1 MVMRIMVLVALLGHS
16 SVANSQ
22 YGVTYPVDIN
32 AMLTPPYGTCLTDY
46 VGTNRFQCNVL
57 MRDMHATGYKF
68 RILMTVKDMA
78 SGRVMFSAQSDQHT
92 VTPGKPVYMA
102 ETGVFSE
109 FFKAGNILSSTAYRD
124 GCLNE
129 GAYNFVFQVVDD
141 NDKRRI
147 PISKECVFP
156 ARLQAGGAPLLISP
170 FTGTNIDCNQTIVNF
185 SWQMPVV
192 TGEQTKYLIEICPTD
207 EGGNGLHYLG
217 SYTPSAN
224 GSGPSQGYIHATSY
238 MPMYQL
244 IETEGMKLV
253 PNTTY
258 FWRVSIIDEFG
269 NVKPNSTSEID
280 SFTYCYT
287 KELEPYVPLKE
298 PLVKAINSELDT
310 VHIDTVKTEDN
321 ATKATWFLD
330 DVRFKYQS
338 YALDIRKKSQDTW
351 TTYHIKI
358 NEGDT
363 EEKNYYGLSNLK
375 YNEPYEARMQYLLI
389 TDSDTSY
396 APFSDTI
403 TFVVPNP
410 MDTADCG
417 EIMAIKDCNGE
428 KGRILKKY
436 DTLYANGTPVV
447 LDSIIY
453 KAGDSTVISGFGVI
467 SFPILRNFKLKMS
480 FNEVSVNCY
489 GELVSGQVVSV
500 YKEST
505 GAIID
510 LNHSTGKGDGGGSQ
524 STTERPDPTSY
535 KDENEAKEKM
545 QTGEYAKIGDF
556 IYTKDKDGNVVAL
569 GKTLSI
575 PADNYTNNN
584 TLDDDDVYCIFRND
598 TKDAPYIGFDADE
611 HKYYRGRPTLGDH
624 YTPTFSKQDGADFEY
639 IIPYVASNPG
649 RVVKLSATLEGRL
662 TDEYDK
668 ESLKFIMPM
677 SGGDYLDLNA
687 KKEGDKFIVDFPG
700 GKNPDTNS
708 DVYAIVKKGEKYVNV
723 GKINIETYAWRTQK
737 VKIVPVVNDYGV
749 DENAIS
755 ETLNRIYGRFGITYE
770 VTKDDRFES
779 ENINSEFLNNF
790 SVSSGTFTKQSD
802 DMKRLQYDY
811 KAERGLEDSTA
822 YIFLLKSA
830 VDYPAIDG
838 DMPQGQICG
847 YIFMH
852 SDNGTL
858 SDGRLVAHELAHGI
872 YRLDHVFEKAYG
884 IPENSTDN
892 LLDYNN
898 GDQLAHFQWELIKN
912 PGFAWA
918 LLESDEENM
927 AFEAGADFVC
937 IDPQTA
943 TSVYLYGD
951 KKYCF
956 YSADGTVINL
966 PKDAIPS
973 GFYSI
978 SDPTV
983 TARGALGTVKIGD
996 NMLVELYYKD
1006 KQESAGYGFVIYS
1019 GDNLKEKNVI
1029 TYYTM
1034 KELKVTQNI
1043 EGQYVQR
1050 VYVNPK
1056 DESINVIYKK
1066 FFVDGDECKIGDE
1079 IGTSGLIATGES
1091 SPLVKCE
1098 RLIFNVPTF
1107 EKTKFKV
1114 EKTMSQQYEDLV
1126 DVKGKT
1132 ADEIVPIVNSV
1143 SNEALV
1149 LLDWNTF
1156 KNLFEILSAGK
1167 EGSINNDIELA
1178 IIKMMRNID
1187 VANYNSFFS
1196 MLKDDNYKVLKQL
1209 VSVANGMDDDQFLL
1223 WGDLNYTEFMKQLV
1237 FMYRYLKLHN
1247 LTDTKVLPNMEP
1259 RTTDSYNIGYEN
1271 TGLKNAFEPSIADL
1285 FFGYDIPI
1293 NYRYQGYFDHNTNTI
1308 KMEKASNVVTVS
1320 SDMFVNYSTED
1331 IQYNMSDG
1339 LSRFLNA
1346 TVIDKIYETDI
1357 KYDPFDCIRIVSKT
1371 KHDQTIVEKFN
1382 NSEETDD
1389 YYYVPAVF
1397 FQYLRSKNLSKQAE
1411 DVLTIS
1417 FDALSM
1423 GLGVGELAG
1432 AAKLLTKARY
1442 LLEISACGAHLVS
1455 TATLPED
1462 NEIRQC
1468 VELFNCAVALVGIKN
1483 IGKGIYSPATRAE
1496 IEQMVKSGSL
1506 ASIEGRLTSWY
1517 LKWNEE
1523 YKKVYATASK
1533 PQKALLDAQK
1543 MVFRWLGCESKAVNN
1558 IIKTKEGLV
1567 GAIEKWGNN
1576 DKYKKFNIG
1585 AAMLIEATLYI
1596 AAYKLTATETS
1607 EFPYIDFCAD
1617 VTAAGVLAAKS
1628 PDNKWAN
1635 AIISAGTNITL
1646 DNIPD
1651 AIGDIMEKRDF
1662 TKLYQLGS
1670 EFTLGFA
1677 FGYITNSEWA
1687 SKSAL
1692 RIKQI
1697 MMDNRV
1703 IHELISANILNVSS
1717 DFMKKISEL
1726 IFEKVSN
1733 GKILASEVPYL
1744 ISFLKKCPLKLFGP
1758 RTNVAEG
1765 AVAELSE
1772 HGAANLSSVVDV
1784 FRVIRSSESEVD
1796 KFVALINSYKNNSAV
1811 TKFCNMIQK
1820 ELNLNPNNVNF
1831 MSQITSLTKKM
1842 KNLQVEGTSIAD
1854 SWFNLVTGELKVL
1867 RSKVFLPNG
1876 DIGIQYFKIV
1886 EDKIYPIAIDV
1897 KNGLANVVIST
1908 SRFKLLTNSIN
1919 NLIEELNKTGKSSS
1933 PEMIMEDESIVKE
1946 FGQIEMVEF
1955 IDEY

>member
-102 ETGVFSE
+102 EIGVFSE

-287 KELEPYVPLKE
+287 KELEPYTPLKE
-298 PLVKAINSELDT
+298 PKVKAINGELDT

-389 TDSDTSY
+389 TDNDTSY

-428 KGRILKKY
+428 KGKILKKY

-453 KAGDSTVISGFGVI
+453 KAGDSTVISGFGVV

-500 YKEST
+500 YNEST

-524 STTERPDPTSY
+524 STNERPDPTSY

-575 PADNYTNNN
+575 PAEKYTNNN

-677 SGGDYLDLNA
+677 SGGDYLELNA

-770 VTKDDRFES
+770 VSKDDRFES
-779 ENINSEFLNNF
+779 ENINSEFLDNF

-802 DMKRLQYDY
+802 DMKRLQYYY
-811 KAERGLEDSTA
+811 KTERGIQDSTA

-830 VDYPAIDG
+830 VDYPTIDG

-872 YRLDHVFEKAYG
+872 YRLDHVFEKAYK

-898 GDQLAHFQWELIKN
+898 GDQLAHFQWELIKK

-918 LLESDEENM
+918 LLESDEENFFDYDQIRIM
-927 AFEAGADFVC
+927 SKQLNSLYELYKVNTDEVLL
-937 IDPQTA
+937 IHVTPA
-943 TSVYLYGD
+943 TSLRKYIQSGGEFVMKMEPCTTSVAINLNFSNCLTKVVSDKHLTIIRLKKTDFESFQIDLNSNILDGEQLSKTDLAHFGQNKSSNISQGSISTWIKEILEYVENNKLANFGAIFGVSNNILRPIKACENIEGLLPLHFDKLEESIKNGIGKKKGDLTKYSQSFGLLNTPGYAYQNIQMESRLNNFEIRFSENQLYSAGYMYDCILGTENYVKEEIENFSKNLLDGIYRCGEKDCPNNPERIKIIQDKFKRLNKENLTKEEFNELENLVSITCTDILSTLDFEFKYRLITTFTDSKSTKQLVAMFESLSDKECSEFVKNLVSKKDILNKENLLFNLVDLIDGEFNKLTIFESENELLHSFMNIYRSVGSPSHFNDYNTPTDLNKKTDYALENNNCETPISVIHKIVNHFGIILNDKETIIDSLLLALPKSCYTSLFDSLVVRNGNKSDYSFLENLIGAIDDVGIPLISNEDNYTELMSILLRYYCISGYYEKMVTKNDEFNKHVYYLAPTDYITSELKKLKVNSVITEPGYYEKYKKAEIYYTGKYYSKIHRIKINRVITFPWYENMHDDVKFVAELDPLAPVCVTRQSNYSLVSLILDDLSELSKNGSDPLIVPSILFKHAYD
-951 KKYCF
+951 KDRNKKLEDIF
-956 YSADGTVINL
+956 YSALDVATLFTGIGEIRLAATTFQRFWATINY
-966 PKDAIPS
+966 A
-973 GFYSI
+973 GAI
-978 SDPTV
+978 SDLV
-983 TARGALGTVKIGD
+983 ERGANTAFNYKYTESNNDLLYVLNKFNTAMGYIGIGQLAWGSGKWIFKSKYDAKTFDLGEVDLESKRKTASDLFNEFGEVVLSKTPVSKKEIVFVEAQLDILNGFGLKGENLSYAQSFIEMSKKMCDISETEYYAFINAVSDNPQIRKIIID
-996 NMLVELYYKD
+996 DFKYL
-1006 KQESAGYGFVIYS
+1006 S
-1019 GDNLKEKNVI
+1019 
-1029 TYYTM
+1029 
-1034 KELKVTQNI
+1034 
-1043 EGQYVQR
+1043 
-1050 VYVNPK
+1050 
-1056 DESINVIYKK
+1056 
-1066 FFVDGDECKIGDE
+1066 
-1079 IGTSGLIATGES
+1079 GES
-1091 SPLVKCE
+1091 LRKAMAD
-1098 RLIFNVPTF
+1098 
-1107 EKTKFKV
+1107 V
-1114 EKTMSQQYEDLV
+1114 EKYNEASITTLKNTWTAGRSVDEKKVIFEIFGNKLKDTPIRKRFANDFVGVNDVLSEMIKYPELV
-1126 DVKGKT
+1126 DVWLKLGRNEGRCFRVAFMESLIKSEKT
-1132 ADEIVPIVNSV
+1132 ADNTNLMRVHYKKIAEDDDLVESMIKEAKEILKNSV
-1143 SNEALV
+1143 
-1149 LLDWNTF
+1149 
-1156 KNLFEILSAGK
+1156 
-1167 EGSINNDIELA
+1167 
-1178 IIKMMRNID
+1178 IK
-1187 VANYNSFFS
+1187 
-1196 MLKDDNYKVLKQL
+1196 
-1209 VSVANGMDDDQFLL
+1209 
-1223 WGDLNYTEFMKQLV
+1223 
-1237 FMYRYLKLHN
+1237 
-1247 LTDTKVLPNMEP
+1247 
-1259 RTTDSYNIGYEN
+1259 
-1271 TGLKNAFEPSIADL
+1271 
-1285 FFGYDIPI
+1285 
-1293 NYRYQGYFDHNTNTI
+1293 
-1308 KMEKASNVVTVS
+1308 
-1320 SDMFVNYSTED
+1320 
-1331 IQYNMSDG
+1331 
-1339 LSRFLNA
+1339 
-1346 TVIDKIYETDI
+1346 
-1357 KYDPFDCIRIVSKT
+1357 
-1371 KHDQTIVEKFN
+1371 
-1382 NSEETDD
+1382 
-1389 YYYVPAVF
+1389 
-1397 FQYLRSKNLSKQAE
+1397 
-1411 DVLTIS
+1411 
-1417 FDALSM
+1417 
-1423 GLGVGELAG
+1423 
-1432 AAKLLTKARY
+1432 
-1442 LLEISACGAHLVS
+1442 
-1455 TATLPED
+1455 
-1462 NEIRQC
+1462 
-1468 VELFNCAVALVGIKN
+1468 
-1483 IGKGIYSPATRAE
+1483 
-1496 IEQMVKSGSL
+1496 
-1506 ASIEGRLTSWY
+1506 
-1517 LKWNEE
+1517 
-1523 YKKVYATASK
+1523 
-1533 PQKALLDAQK
+1533 
-1543 MVFRWLGCESKAVNN
+1543 
-1558 IIKTKEGLV
+1558 
-1567 GAIEKWGNN
+1567 
-1576 DKYKKFNIG
+1576 
-1585 AAMLIEATLYI
+1585 
-1596 AAYKLTATETS
+1596 
-1607 EFPYIDFCAD
+1607 
-1617 VTAAGVLAAKS
+1617 
-1628 PDNKWAN
+1628 
-1635 AIISAGTNITL
+1635 
-1646 DNIPD
+1646 
-1651 AIGDIMEKRDF
+1651 
-1662 TKLYQLGS
+1662 
-1670 EFTLGFA
+1670 
-1677 FGYITNSEWA
+1677 
-1687 SKSAL
+1687 
-1692 RIKQI
+1692 
-1697 MMDNRV
+1697 
-1703 IHELISANILNVSS
+1703 
-1717 DFMKKISEL
+1717 
-1726 IFEKVSN
+1726 
-1733 GKILASEVPYL
+1733 
-1744 ISFLKKCPLKLFGP
+1744 
-1758 RTNVAEG
+1758 
-1765 AVAELSE
+1765 
-1772 HGAANLSSVVDV
+1772 
-1784 FRVIRSSESEVD
+1784 
-1796 KFVALINSYKNNSAV
+1796 
-1811 TKFCNMIQK
+1811 
-1820 ELNLNPNNVNF
+1820 
-1831 MSQITSLTKKM
+1831 
-1842 KNLQVEGTSIAD
+1842 
-1854 SWFNLVTGELKVL
+1854 
-1867 RSKVFLPNG
+1867 
-1876 DIGIQYFKIV
+1876 
-1886 EDKIYPIAIDV
+1886 
-1897 KNGLANVVIST
+1897 
-1908 SRFKLLTNSIN
+1908 
-1919 NLIEELNKTGKSSS
+1919 
-1933 PEMIMEDESIVKE
+1933 
-1946 FGQIEMVEF
+1946 
-1955 IDEY
+1955 

>member
-185 SWQMPVV
+185 SWQMPIV

-389 TDSDTSY
+389 TDNDTSY

-453 KAGDSTVISGFGVI
+453 KAGDSTVISGFGVV
-467 SFPILRNFKLKMS
+467 SFPILRNFKLKMQ
-480 FNEVSVNCY
+480 FHEVSVNCY

-500 YKEST
+500 YNEST

-524 STTERPDPTSY
+524 SINERPDPTNY

-575 PADNYTNNN
+575 PAEKYTNNN

-598 TKDAPYIGFDADE
+598 TKDAPFIGFDADE

-677 SGGDYLDLNA
+677 SGGDYLELNA

-700 GKNPDTNS
+700 GKNPDTNC
-708 DVYAIVKKGEKYVNV
+708 DVYAIVKKGDKYVNV

-737 VKIVPVVNDYGV
+737 VKFVPVVNDYDV
-749 DENAIS
+749 NINAVS

-779 ENINSEFLNNF
+779 ENINSEFLDNF

-802 DMKRLQYDY
+802 DMKKLQFFY
-811 KAERGLEDSTA
+811 KVNRGIQDSTA

-830 VDYPAIDG
+830 VDYAAIDG

-852 SDNGTL
+852 SDKGTL

-872 YRLDHVFEKAYG
+872 YKLDHVFEKAYG

-918 LLESDEENM
+918 LLESDE
-927 AFEAGADFVC
+927 
-937 IDPQTA
+937 
-943 TSVYLYGD
+943 
-951 KKYCF
+951 
-956 YSADGTVINL
+956 
-966 PKDAIPS
+966 
-973 GFYSI
+973 
-978 SDPTV
+978 
-983 TARGALGTVKIGD
+983 D
-996 NMLVELYYKD
+996 NMGV
-1006 KQESAGYGFVIYS
+1006 
-1019 GDNLKEKNVI
+1019 
-1029 TYYTM
+1029 
-1034 KELKVTQNI
+1034 
-1043 EGQYVQR
+1043 
-1050 VYVNPK
+1050 
-1056 DESINVIYKK
+1056 
-1066 FFVDGDECKIGDE
+1066 
-1079 IGTSGLIATGES
+1079 
-1091 SPLVKCE
+1091 
-1098 RLIFNVPTF
+1098 
-1107 EKTKFKV
+1107 
-1114 EKTMSQQYEDLV
+1114 
-1126 DVKGKT
+1126 
-1132 ADEIVPIVNSV
+1132 IVNNDVQYSLNKLKKTFPGKKV
-1143 SNEALV
+1143 VCFVHNINE
-1149 LLDWNTF
+1149 
-1156 KNLFEILSAGK
+1156 
-1167 EGSINNDIELA
+1167 
-1178 IIKMMRNID
+1178 
-1187 VANYNSFFS
+1187 
-1196 MLKDDNYKVLKQL
+1196 
-1209 VSVANGMDDDQFLL
+1209 
-1223 WGDLNYTEFMKQLV
+1223 
-1237 FMYRYLKLHN
+1237 
-1247 LTDTKVLPNMEP
+1247 
-1259 RTTDSYNIGYEN
+1259 
-1271 TGLKNAFEPSIADL
+1271 
-1285 FFGYDIPI
+1285 
-1293 NYRYQGYFDHNTNTI
+1293 
-1308 KMEKASNVVTVS
+1308 
-1320 SDMFVNYSTED
+1320 SD
-1331 IQYNMSDG
+1331 
-1339 LSRFLNA
+1339 
-1346 TVIDKIYETDI
+1346 
-1357 KYDPFDCIRIVSKT
+1357 
-1371 KHDQTIVEKFN
+1371 
-1382 NSEETDD
+1382 
-1389 YYYVPAVF
+1389 
-1397 FQYLRSKNLSKQAE
+1397 
-1411 DVLTIS
+1411 
-1417 FDALSM
+1417 
-1423 GLGVGELAG
+1423 
-1432 AAKLLTKARY
+1432 
-1442 LLEISACGAHLVS
+1442 
-1455 TATLPED
+1455 
-1462 NEIRQC
+1462 
-1468 VELFNCAVALVGIKN
+1468 
-1483 IGKGIYSPATRAE
+1483 
-1496 IEQMVKSGSL
+1496 
-1506 ASIEGRLTSWY
+1506 
-1517 LKWNEE
+1517 
-1523 YKKVYATASK
+1523 YKKVYEKEKICFKRYDIETGMIKNDTEYQPKVLYTIINETQMTNLFICLVDENKIDFAHNYNKKNDRVDFDVRNVLKNKTAELYMMVDNEECSCDPSFEYLK
-1533 PQKALLDAQK
+1533 TYDGIKQLNDIAKNTDYTSDSEVTKYYLSVFETLFACLNLKAK
-1543 MVFRWLGCESKAVNN
+1543 EESKIRALAKINEFAGST
-1558 IIKTKEGLV
+1558 ITSPWKHIKKEDLVKGLTDYV
-1567 GAIEKWGNN
+1567 EKPGEMVRQEESNMCGMALCVKTMTEQNPEKIVDMAIAFYKGETYTS
-1576 DKYKKFNIG
+1576 DKG
-1585 AAMLIEATLYI
+1585 
-1596 AAYKLTATETS
+1596 
-1607 EFPYIDFCAD
+1607 
-1617 VTAAGVLAAKS
+1617 
-1628 PDNKWAN
+1628 
-1635 AIISAGTNITL
+1635 
-1646 DNIPD
+1646 
-1651 AIGDIMEKRDF
+1651 
-1662 TKLYQLGS
+1662 
-1670 EFTLGFA
+1670 
-1677 FGYITNSEWA
+1677 
-1687 SKSAL
+1687 
-1692 RIKQI
+1692 
-1697 MMDNRV
+1697 
-1703 IHELISANILNVSS
+1703 
-1717 DFMKKISEL
+1717 
-1726 IFEKVSN
+1726 
-1733 GKILASEVPYL
+1733 
-1744 ISFLKKCPLKLFGP
+1744 
-1758 RTNVAEG
+1758 
-1765 AVAELSE
+1765 
-1772 HGAANLSSVVDV
+1772 
-1784 FRVIRSSESEVD
+1784 
-1796 KFVALINSYKNNSAV
+1796 NSYKPNENLYDLEKKFDYEGEWVDDKGKIHKYDVDTWKNQDNV
-1811 TKFCNMIQK
+1811 TFLLMS
-1820 ELNLNPNNVNF
+1820 NLRNEQNAILSYQTDDTFEGLSGFTWP
-1831 MSQITSLTKKM
+1831 SDIT
-1842 KNLQVEGTSIAD
+1842 
-1854 SWFNLVTGELKVL
+1854 
-1867 RSKVFLPNG
+1867 
-1876 DIGIQYFKIV
+1876 
-1886 EDKIYPIAIDV
+1886 
-1897 KNGLANVVIST
+1897 
-1908 SRFKLLTNSIN
+1908 KLLKDEFDYVDAESHFWFD
-1919 NLIEELNKTGKSSS
+1919 L
-1933 PEMIMEDESIVKE
+1933 DESIIDKFKSCLDQGYYVGLLLYWLDKEKKSNLVKNQSKNLISQHYVQLKDIKKLSDGKVE
-1946 FGQIEMVEF
+1946 LTIWTWGNEHYIIEYESVSFFLEVVNYYW
-1955 IDEY
+1955 IYR

>member
-185 SWQMPVV
+185 SWQMPIV

-207 EGGNGLHYLG
+207 DGGNGLHYLG

-258 FWRVSIIDEFG
+258 FWRVSIIDELG

-389 TDSDTSY
+389 TDNDTSY

-428 KGRILKKY
+428 KGKILKKY

-500 YKEST
+500 YNEST

-510 LNHSTGKGDGGGSQ
+510 LNHWTGKGDGGGSQ
-524 STTERPDPTSY
+524 STNERPDPTNY
-535 KDENEAKEKM
+535 KDKDEAKEKM
-545 QTGEYAKIGDF
+545 QTGDYAQIGDS

-575 PADNYTNNN
+575 PAEKYTNNN

-598 TKDAPYIGFDADE
+598 TNDAPFIGFDADE

-662 TDEYDK
+662 TDEYNKD
-668 ESLKFIMPM
+668 SVKFIMPL
-677 SGGDYLDLNA
+677 SGGNYLALNA
-687 KKEGDKFIVDFPG
+687 KKDGDKFIVDFPG

-737 VKIVPVVNDYGV
+737 VKFVPVVNDYGV
-749 DENAIS
+749 DEKAIS

-770 VTKDDRFES
+770 VTKDEKFEN
-779 ENINSEFLNNF
+779 EYINSEFLDNF

-802 DMKRLQYDY
+802 DMKRLQYYY
-811 KAERGLEDSTA
+811 KTERGIQDSTA

-898 GDQLAHFQWELIKN
+898 GDQLAHFQWELIKK

-927 AFEAGADFVC
+927 AAQLLLCVAKAFADWGIDKAIGVVVTELVETLLDENSGDDGNFDISKLGTSVSVGTTDVVSLITNYAECVFPAAGMKNYYKILKTLAGGSSTFSDCYWGTTLQLTDDGAEDKSVAQCICETVTSLIVDFLVGKIKDKFEATLNTKKNEGLKNFGEKAENIKKEFIEKIGHWT
-937 IDPQTA
+937 IDMLENKLSGLKLEEDKFLKMLDAAFA
-943 TSVYLYGD
+943 TSSASGSIANSLAGSLVGKTCSSLLDDKLPPYENESMNVNMVDIDGERILNIDLYTSLPVKLEVKAGIVELNDKVNNSYKEEYIINYVDNGITKLNVPVENGNVLHSEEKQYFGSPKTLVEGD
-951 KKYCF
+951 NAVTEYPL
-956 YSADGTVINL
+956 II
-966 PKDAIPS
+966 PKEIK
-973 GFYSI
+973 I
-978 SDPTV
+978 SDKEYELVPYGKSIITRLDKSWWETIKNADKGVQKAGVDEWRSYPFV
-983 TARGALGTVKIGD
+983 TETRAYHFKVK
-996 NMLVELYYKD
+996 LPPC
-1006 KQESAGYGFVIYS
+1006 
-1019 GDNLKEKNVI
+1019 NLKEKNTMLEVTVRGFVKTGWKESVLTPCI
-1029 TYYTM
+1029 TGTYTPNLDVQQPEQPTQPVEPKTYY
-1034 KELKVTQNI
+1034 
-1043 EGQYVQR
+1043 
-1050 VYVNPK
+1050 
-1056 DESINVIYKK
+1056 
-1066 FFVDGDECKIGDE
+1066 DECHDDDVKDGFTDKVFSVKSTKNATKEATEQRHHLEYEYDVPMCSGWTNGENERIYFSPKVGCGDSYKR
-1079 IGTSGLIATGES
+1079 I
-1091 SPLVKCE
+1091 E
-1098 RLIFNVPTF
+1098 RLFYKEKSEERATF
-1107 EKTKFKV
+1107 
-1114 EKTMSQQYEDLV
+1114 
-1126 DVKGKT
+1126 
-1132 ADEIVPIVNSV
+1132 
-1143 SNEALV
+1143 
-1149 LLDWNTF
+1149 
-1156 KNLFEILSAGK
+1156 
-1167 EGSINNDIELA
+1167 
-1178 IIKMMRNID
+1178 NID
-1187 VANYNSFFS
+1187 VQRNYLNLNNNKLVLTYWTNPDKYDFSTVDKLFVYKIENGKGVVYPQDDIAQYYTDDSLANMALRLYIKINSVLFWNFANLHKNAIKVKTLDDIDGLMKKILTDNMGNANFSTMVRNDIMANPVSIPLAGANGSYNLLNIKKNIGSENWDNLISVIKNNMTETEKIKLRESIRSVINGCTENAAVIMKSIMRKVAKSLCGAKYANPIISAVSPQLNQNGKLNIDFKAQNYSAEYLDNWNSVILSHIDMLMRMKMSSGGVLSGNVHICQPGFFRDCCDENCVNNDSFFS
-1196 MLKDDNYKVLKQL
+1196 LESNTLVLDKETNKSVLK
-1209 VSVANGMDDDQFLL
+1209 
-1223 WGDLNYTEFMKQLV
+1223 TE
-1237 FMYRYLKLHN
+1237 YYLK
-1247 LTDTKVLPNMEP
+1247 M
-1259 RTTDSYNIGYEN
+1259 
-1271 TGLKNAFEPSIADL
+1271 
-1285 FFGYDIPI
+1285 IP
-1293 NYRYQGYFDHNTNTI
+1293 
-1308 KMEKASNVVTVS
+1308 
-1320 SDMFVNYSTED
+1320 
-1331 IQYNMSDG
+1331 
-1339 LSRFLNA
+1339 
-1346 TVIDKIYETDI
+1346 
-1357 KYDPFDCIRIVSKT
+1357 
-1371 KHDQTIVEKFN
+1371 
-1382 NSEETDD
+1382 
-1389 YYYVPAVF
+1389 
-1397 FQYLRSKNLSKQAE
+1397 
-1411 DVLTIS
+1411 
-1417 FDALSM
+1417 
-1423 GLGVGELAG
+1423 EL
-1432 AAKLLTKARY
+1432 
-1442 LLEISACGAHLVS
+1442 
-1455 TATLPED
+1455 
-1462 NEIRQC
+1462 
-1468 VELFNCAVALVGIKN
+1468 
-1483 IGKGIYSPATRAE
+1483 
-1496 IEQMVKSGSL
+1496 
-1506 ASIEGRLTSWY
+1506 W
-1517 LKWNEE
+1517 
-1523 YKKVYATASK
+1523 
-1533 PQKALLDAQK
+1533 
-1543 MVFRWLGCESKAVNN
+1543 
-1558 IIKTKEGLV
+1558 
-1567 GAIEKWGNN
+1567 
-1576 DKYKKFNIG
+1576 
-1585 AAMLIEATLYI
+1585 
-1596 AAYKLTATETS
+1596 
-1607 EFPYIDFCAD
+1607 
-1617 VTAAGVLAAKS
+1617 
-1628 PDNKWAN
+1628 
-1635 AIISAGTNITL
+1635 L
-1646 DNIPD
+1646 DN
-1651 AIGDIMEKRDF
+1651 
-1662 TKLYQLGS
+1662 
-1670 EFTLGFA
+1670 
-1677 FGYITNSEWA
+1677 
-1687 SKSAL
+1687 
-1692 RIKQI
+1692 
-1697 MMDNRV
+1697 
-1703 IHELISANILNVSS
+1703 
-1717 DFMKKISEL
+1717 
-1726 IFEKVSN
+1726 
-1733 GKILASEVPYL
+1733 
-1744 ISFLKKCPLKLFGP
+1744 LK
-1758 RTNVAEG
+1758 
-1765 AVAELSE
+1765 
-1772 HGAANLSSVVDV
+1772 
-1784 FRVIRSSESEVD
+1784 
-1796 KFVALINSYKNNSAV
+1796 
-1811 TKFCNMIQK
+1811 
-1820 ELNLNPNNVNF
+1820 
-1831 MSQITSLTKKM
+1831 
-1842 KNLQVEGTSIAD
+1842 
-1854 SWFNLVTGELKVL
+1854 
-1867 RSKVFLPNG
+1867 
-1876 DIGIQYFKIV
+1876 
-1886 EDKIYPIAIDV
+1886 
-1897 KNGLANVVIST
+1897 
-1908 SRFKLLTNSIN
+1908 
-1919 NLIEELNKTGKSSS
+1919 
-1933 PEMIMEDESIVKE
+1933 
-1946 FGQIEMVEF
+1946 
-1955 IDEY
+1955 

>member
-147 PISKECVFP
+147 PISKECVFT

-170 FTGTNIDCNQTIVNF
+170 FTGTNIDCNQTFVNF
-185 SWQMPVV
+185 TWQMPIV

-258 FWRVSIIDEFG
+258 FWRVSIIDELG

-287 KELEPYVPLKE
+287 KELEPYTPLKE
-298 PLVKAINSELDT
+298 PKVKAINSELDT

-321 ATKATWFLD
+321 ATNAYWFLD

-363 EEKNYYGLSNLK
+363 EEKNYYKLANLK

-389 TDSDTSY
+389 TDNDTSY

-447 LDSIIY
+447 LDSIVY
-453 KAGDSTVISGFGVI
+453 KAGDSTVISGYGVI
-467 SFPILRNFKLKMS
+467 SFPILRNFKLKMN

-510 LNHSTGKGDGGGSQ
+510 LNHLTGKGDGGGSQ
-524 STTERPDPTSY
+524 STTERPDPTNY
-535 KDENEAKEKM
+535 KDKDEAKEKM
-545 QTGEYAKIGDF
+545 QTGDYAQIGDS
-556 IYTKDKDGNVVAL
+556 IYTKDKDGNLVAL
-569 GKTLSI
+569 GKPLTI

-649 RVVKLSATLEGRL
+649 RVVKLFATLEGRL
-662 TDEYDK
+662 TDEYNKD
-668 ESLKFIMPM
+668 SVKFIMPL
-677 SGGDYLDLNA
+677 SGGNYLALNA
-687 KKEGDKFIVDFPG
+687 KKDGDKFIVDFPG

-770 VTKDDRFES
+770 VSKDDRFES
-779 ENINSEFLNNF
+779 ENINSEFLDNF

-898 GDQLAHFQWELIKN
+898 GDQLAHFQWELIKK

-918 LLESDEENM
+918 LLESDEDNM
-927 AFEAGADFVC
+927 AIPPCIYQSAASMIGSSVVGGIVDYGINQTLGSDIEKEKSLASCIGEGFEENFTVANTVRTVAETCFKLDEFAHFINVLFNAGSSANSYFDC
-937 IDPQTA
+937 MDEG
-943 TSVYLYGD
+943 GD
-951 KKYCF
+951 LCHCGVK
-956 YSADGTVINL
+956 
-966 PKDAIPS
+966 
-973 GFYSI
+973 
-978 SDPTV
+978 TV
-983 TARGALGTVKIGD
+983 TTFLLSTIIEDVKILLAKKLSERKSNVSDDSKKTVCEKVTKSLFDYLKIDSKRGAEVMD
-996 NMLVELYYKD
+996 AV
-1006 KQESAGYGFVIYS
+1006 
-1019 GDNLKEKNVI
+1019 
-1029 TYYTM
+1029 
-1034 KELKVTQNI
+1034 
-1043 EGQYVQR
+1043 
-1050 VYVNPK
+1050 
-1056 DESINVIYKK
+1056 
-1066 FFVDGDECKIGDE
+1066 
-1079 IGTSGLIATGES
+1079 
-1091 SPLVKCE
+1091 
-1098 RLIFNVPTF
+1098 
-1107 EKTKFKV
+1107 
-1114 EKTMSQQYEDLV
+1114 SQ
-1126 DVKGKT
+1126 G
-1132 ADEIVPIVNSV
+1132 
-1143 SNEALV
+1143 
-1149 LLDWNTF
+1149 LLDGIKGGTDA
-1156 KNLFEILSAGK
+1156 KISGK
-1167 EGSINNDIELA
+1167 
-1178 IIKMMRNID
+1178 
-1187 VANYNSFFS
+1187 
-1196 MLKDDNYKVLKQL
+1196 
-1209 VSVANGMDDDQFLL
+1209 
-1223 WGDLNYTEFMKQLV
+1223 
-1237 FMYRYLKLHN
+1237 
-1247 LTDTKVLPNMEP
+1247 
-1259 RTTDSYNIGYEN
+1259 
-1271 TGLKNAFEPSIADL
+1271 
-1285 FFGYDIPI
+1285 
-1293 NYRYQGYFDHNTNTI
+1293 
-1308 KMEKASNVVTVS
+1308 
-1320 SDMFVNYSTED
+1320 
-1331 IQYNMSDG
+1331 
-1339 LSRFLNA
+1339 
-1346 TVIDKIYETDI
+1346 
-1357 KYDPFDCIRIVSKT
+1357 
-1371 KHDQTIVEKFN
+1371 IVEKI
-1382 NSEETDD
+1382 SDWLADLVCGE
-1389 YYYVPAVF
+1389 
-1397 FQYLRSKNLSKQAE
+1397 AE
-1411 DVLTIS
+1411 KP
-1417 FDALSM
+1417 
-1423 GLGVGELAG
+1423 
-1432 AAKLLTKARY
+1432 KLENIR
-1442 LLEISACGAHLVS
+1442 LEIDKDN
-1455 TATLPED
+1455 TLHVYLCTK
-1462 NEIRQC
+1462 IR
-1468 VELFNCAVALVGIKN
+1468 KN
-1483 IGKGIYSPATRAE
+1483 
-1496 IEQMVKSGSL
+1496 
-1506 ASIEGRLTSWY
+1506 
-1517 LKWNEE
+1517 
-1523 YKKVYATASK
+1523 
-1533 PQKALLDAQK
+1533 
-1543 MVFRWLGCESKAVNN
+1543 
-1558 IIKTKEGLV
+1558 
-1567 GAIEKWGNN
+1567 
-1576 DKYKKFNIG
+1576 
-1585 AAMLIEATLYI
+1585 
-1596 AAYKLTATETS
+1596 
-1607 EFPYIDFCAD
+1607 
-1617 VTAAGVLAAKS
+1617 
-1628 PDNKWAN
+1628 
-1635 AIISAGTNITL
+1635 
-1646 DNIPD
+1646 
-1651 AIGDIMEKRDF
+1651 
-1662 TKLYQLGS
+1662 
-1670 EFTLGFA
+1670 
-1677 FGYITNSEWA
+1677 
-1687 SKSAL
+1687 
-1692 RIKQI
+1692 
-1697 MMDNRV
+1697 
-1703 IHELISANILNVSS
+1703 
-1717 DFMKKISEL
+1717 
-1726 IFEKVSN
+1726 
-1733 GKILASEVPYL
+1733 
-1744 ISFLKKCPLKLFGP
+1744 
-1758 RTNVAEG
+1758 
-1765 AVAELSE
+1765 
-1772 HGAANLSSVVDV
+1772 
-1784 FRVIRSSESEVD
+1784 
-1796 KFVALINSYKNNSAV
+1796 
-1811 TKFCNMIQK
+1811 
-1820 ELNLNPNNVNF
+1820 
-1831 MSQITSLTKKM
+1831 
-1842 KNLQVEGTSIAD
+1842 
-1854 SWFNLVTGELKVL
+1854 
-1867 RSKVFLPNG
+1867 
-1876 DIGIQYFKIV
+1876 
-1886 EDKIYPIAIDV
+1886 
-1897 KNGLANVVIST
+1897 
-1908 SRFKLLTNSIN
+1908 
-1919 NLIEELNKTGKSSS
+1919 EELNKTRANVKQFIVEFDEADPCNKDKKTNELDPITLASNYFDYSKLPDQGFFESDEKFLSKLSYSEKLSFETLMNGETKQISALVFDDKFCSLNDISSDKLRLYEVGVLTTVVDKFNWQGDRYGWTVKKDEILDQRVYHYIAKLPCQDDKIVGRVEAEGATVDDNDNYTISKTETRDYHCFPIPNCDGEEKPKPDPVQPDNKVTERDDCSESDLFNGTASTSAAAKALANEARIKKGECVYGLPKCSKWIKDGDNNKVYHITSSPICGGNKEDVANLFTVTLTKAGVPEKGSRVMNNEVAMNNLYKVFSYECGVDSMLVEDTIPEHVGKAIMVSADQYFAKYALRIFVKVSYDWAKNRASYSPVNIQDLNNAFDEMLTNWMKKNVSPNPIDYALDRPTGDPNAGPKHLMKIIENSSYYSKLQGKIRSNLKAGNRQINLCDLCSAFRNIYRMVALSFAEIPYSYKDVEFMYDNTKQIPSKYSSPISEYRYIYDGLFVTTLDRNPNVASSSQNRSIYYTQAEADEKNKEILKNVENALSVCLATIYDDVHKAASSTMSVNGKSFQYMPNNLSVKSVPNIAVQVNGSS
-1933 PEMIMEDESIVKE
+1933 CNK
-1946 FGQIEMVEF
+1946 
-1955 IDEY
+1955 

>member
-244 IETEGMKLV
+244 IETEGKKLV

-389 TDSDTSY
+389 TDNDTSY

-453 KAGDSTVISGFGVI
+453 KTGDSTVISGFGVV

-500 YKEST
+500 YNEST

-545 QTGEYAKIGDF
+545 QTGEYAKIDDF

-575 PADNYTNNN
+575 PAEKYTNNN

-598 TKDAPYIGFDADE
+598 TKDAPFIGFDADE

-723 GKINIETYAWRTQK
+723 GKINIETYAWRKQK
-737 VKIVPVVNDYGV
+737 VKFVPVVNDYGV

-770 VTKDDRFES
+770 VSKDDRFES

-830 VDYPAIDG
+830 VDYPSIDG

-927 AFEAGADFVC
+927 AIPPIPPCVYKSAASMVSSSVAGGLADYAINQVIGTDIDKEKSLKDCIGEGFSDNFTVANTIRTVAETCFSLDDYARYISMLFNAGSSASDYFDCRDEGGDFCHCLVKSVTNFLLSTMVDEVKKKLSERLSKKHPNLSSDKKKAVCEKLTSSMFDYFKLDSKIAAESVSAVAEGLFDGIMDGTDSKISGKIVEGCSEKLADWICKEAETPKVENIRIE
-937 IDPQTA
+937 IDKDKILH
-943 TSVYLYGD
+943 VYLYTKIKDNTQLNKTRAVVYPVVVGYDEADPCNKEKYKVEASKNINLTSNYFDYNNLPDQKWYQTDKSFLKSLSYSDNLSFETLMDGQDKNVSAFVFGD
-951 KKYCF
+951 KYCSVDNISSDKLSLYEVGVMTVSVKGF
-956 YSADGTVINL
+956 NWDGDYEGWFVNKSKILDERVYHYIAKLPCQNDKIFTAKVVGKGVIVIDDNYVDADSKPKDYHCGLAIPHCSDDEPGPTPDPDIVPKTVTEKDECSESDLFKGTASTSKAAKALANEARIKKGECVYGL
-966 PKDAIPS
+966 PKCSKWIKDSNNDKVYHITSSPIC
-973 GFYSI
+973 GGNN
-978 SDPTV
+978 SDDVVDLFTV
-983 TARGALGTVKIGD
+983 TLNKAGVPEKGSRVMNNEVAMNNLYKVFSYECGVD
-996 NMLVELYYKD
+996 SMLVEDTIPAHVGKAIMV
-1006 KQESAGYGFVIYS
+1006 SADQYFAKYALRIFVKVSYDWEKNRASYS
-1019 GDNLKEKNVI
+1019 SADNQDLNQAFNDLVTNWLKKNVSPNPIDYALNRPTGSLNAGPKHLMNIIENSSYSSQLEKNIRSNLK
-1029 TYYTM
+1029 
-1034 KELKVTQNI
+1034 
-1043 EGQYVQR
+1043 
-1050 VYVNPK
+1050 
-1056 DESINVIYKK
+1056 
-1066 FFVDGDECKIGDE
+1066 
-1079 IGTSGLIATGES
+1079 
-1091 SPLVKCE
+1091 
-1098 RLIFNVPTF
+1098 
-1107 EKTKFKV
+1107 
-1114 EKTMSQQYEDLV
+1114 
-1126 DVKGKT
+1126 
-1132 ADEIVPIVNSV
+1132 
-1143 SNEALV
+1143 
-1149 LLDWNTF
+1149 
-1156 KNLFEILSAGK
+1156 AG
-1167 EGSINNDIELA
+1167 N
-1178 IIKMMRNID
+1178 
-1187 VANYNSFFS
+1187 
-1196 MLKDDNYKVLKQL
+1196 
-1209 VSVANGMDDDQFLL
+1209 
-1223 WGDLNYTEFMKQLV
+1223 
-1237 FMYRYLKLHN
+1237 
-1247 LTDTKVLPNMEP
+1247 
-1259 RTTDSYNIGYEN
+1259 
-1271 TGLKNAFEPSIADL
+1271 
-1285 FFGYDIPI
+1285 
-1293 NYRYQGYFDHNTNTI
+1293 
-1308 KMEKASNVVTVS
+1308 
-1320 SDMFVNYSTED
+1320 
-1331 IQYNMSDG
+1331 
-1339 LSRFLNA
+1339 
-1346 TVIDKIYETDI
+1346 
-1357 KYDPFDCIRIVSKT
+1357 
-1371 KHDQTIVEKFN
+1371 
-1382 NSEETDD
+1382 
-1389 YYYVPAVF
+1389 
-1397 FQYLRSKNLSKQAE
+1397 
-1411 DVLTIS
+1411 
-1417 FDALSM
+1417 
-1423 GLGVGELAG
+1423 
-1432 AAKLLTKARY
+1432 
-1442 LLEISACGAHLVS
+1442 
-1455 TATLPED
+1455 
-1462 NEIRQC
+1462 RQ
-1468 VELFNCAVALVGIKN
+1468 
-1483 IGKGIYSPATRAE
+1483 
-1496 IEQMVKSGSL
+1496 
-1506 ASIEGRLTSWY
+1506 
-1517 LKWNEE
+1517 
-1523 YKKVYATASK
+1523 
-1533 PQKALLDAQK
+1533 
-1543 MVFRWLGCESKAVNN
+1543 
-1558 IIKTKEGLV
+1558 
-1567 GAIEKWGNN
+1567 
-1576 DKYKKFNIG
+1576 
-1585 AAMLIEATLYI
+1585 
-1596 AAYKLTATETS
+1596 
-1607 EFPYIDFCAD
+1607 IDFCNLCSAFRNIYRIVALSFAEIPYSYKD
-1617 VTAAGVLAAKS
+1617 VEFMYDYTKQIPSKYSS
-1628 PDNKWAN
+1628 P
-1635 AIISAGTNITL
+1635 ISEYRYIYNGLFVTTL
-1646 DNIPD
+1646 DKNPSAASSGINRSIYYTQAEAD
-1651 AIGDIMEKRDF
+1651 EKN
-1662 TKLYQLGS
+1662 K
-1670 EFTLGFA
+1670 E
-1677 FGYITNSEWA
+1677 
-1687 SKSAL
+1687 
-1692 RIKQI
+1692 
-1697 MMDNRV
+1697 
-1703 IHELISANILNVSS
+1703 ILNNIENALSVCLATIYDDVHKAASS
-1717 DFMKKISEL
+1717 TMS
-1726 IFEKVSN
+1726 VN
-1733 GKILASEVPYL
+1733 GK
-1744 ISFLKKCPLKLFGP
+1744 SFQYMP
-1758 RTNVAEG
+1758 N
-1765 AVAELSE
+1765 
-1772 HGAANLSSVVDV
+1772 NLSVKSVPNIAVQVD
-1784 FRVIRSSESEVD
+1784 
-1796 KFVALINSYKNNSAV
+1796 
-1811 TKFCNMIQK
+1811 
-1820 ELNLNPNNVNF
+1820 
-1831 MSQITSLTKKM
+1831 
-1842 KNLQVEGTSIAD
+1842 GTSC
-1854 SWFNLVTGELKVL
+1854 
-1867 RSKVFLPNG
+1867 
-1876 DIGIQYFKIV
+1876 
-1886 EDKIYPIAIDV
+1886 
-1897 KNGLANVVIST
+1897 
-1908 SRFKLLTNSIN
+1908 
-1919 NLIEELNKTGKSSS
+1919 NK
-1933 PEMIMEDESIVKE
+1933 
-1946 FGQIEMVEF
+1946 
-1955 IDEY
+1955 